1 MHFGG
6 PIGAESTSEV
16 HISSE
21 AHALR
26 RLPGQDGA
34 GARFD
39 VGTPW
44 NTGVMATADA
54 FDDRGEAVLDDIVST
69 LVENERAAAALE
81 AENVI
86 GFATAMRVALSRSAH
101 KPKTVQVREM
111 QLRSIAA
118 EIGIALRWNDRVV
131 QRRMNDAID
140 LVDKWPA
147 TLDAL
152 SQGRISMRH
161 ASVIR
166 EEGAVID
173 DPNERQAFEE
183 VVLERAST
191 DTVARTRTLARAI
204 AEELHPESITVRHA
218 RAENERRVWVNDVG
232 DGIGELV
239 VRHSITLVRAMRDRL
254 TQQAR
259 AVRSVAGPSSTETE
273 ADAAAAAE
281 RDGDAASV
289 SDAASD
295 AASDTDASDA
305 ASGGDAAS
313 DTAAPDTA
321 VHDTRTLDQVRAD
334 LACDLMLTGQPAI
347 DPTTDVVPGGLGAIR
362 AQVQVV
368 VPALTAA
375 GVADRGA
382 TIDGVSPVDAET
394 ARCLMATAPGWD
406 RILTH
411 PITGAVLAVDRYQRN
426 RAMER
431 FLAARDVHCR
441 FPGCRMPA
449 RFCDNDHNH
458 DWALGGPTDVTNLA
472 SLCKRHHTL
481 KTETEW
487 TARQHP
493 DGSIEWTSPLG
504 HTSVDKPERYVTFV
518 PDGDPPPF

>member
-1 MHFGG
+1 
-6 PIGAESTSEV
+6 
-16 HISSE
+16 
-21 AHALR
+21 
-26 RLPGQDGA
+26 
-34 GARFD
+34 
-39 VGTPW
+39 
-44 NTGVMATADA
+44 MATADA

-81 AENVI
+81 AENVM

-218 RAENERRVWVNDVG
+218 RAENDRRVWVNDVG

-259 AVRSVAGPSSTETE
+259 AVRSVAAPSSIDTE
-273 ADAAAAAE
+273 ADAAAVAQ
-281 RDGDAASV
+281 RDGDAASA
-289 SDAASD
+289 SDVASDTAFASD
-295 AASDTDASDA
+295 AAADTDVNA
-305 ASGGDAAS
+305 
-313 DTAAPDTA
+313 DTA

-334 LACDLMLTGQPAI
+334 LACDLMLTGQPAT

-375 GVADRGA
+375 GVSDRGA

-431 FLAARDVHCR
+431 FLAARDIHCR

-449 RFCDNDHNH
+449 RYCEHDHNH
-458 DWALGGPTDVTNLA
+458 DWALGGPTDVSNLA

>member
-1 MHFGG
+1 MTTN
-6 PIGAESTSEV
+6 PT
-16 HISSE
+16 
-21 AHALR
+21 
-26 RLPGQDGA
+26 
-34 GARFD
+34 
-39 VGTPW
+39 
-44 NTGVMATADA
+44 
-54 FDDRGEAVLDDIVST
+54 FDDRDDAVIDDVVST

-81 AENVI
+81 AENVM

-152 SQGRISMRH
+152 SEGRISMRH

-254 TQQAR
+254 TRQAH
-259 AVRSVAGPSSTETE
+259 AVRSVAAATSTDTE
-273 ADAAAAAE
+273 ADAAASAE
-281 RDGDAASV
+281 RDGDAASDSGDA
-289 SDAASD
+289 SDSDLHDAD
-295 AASDTDASDA
+295 AASDTDD
-305 ASGGDAAS
+305 AS
-313 DTAAPDTA
+313 DTV
-321 VHDTRTLDQVRAD
+321 VHDTRTLDQMRAD

-347 DPTTDVVPGGLGAIR
+347 DPTADVVPGGLGAIR

-375 GVADRGA
+375 GVSDRGA
-382 TIDGVSPVDAET
+382 KIDGVSPVDAET
-394 ARCLMATAPGWD
+394 ARCLMAAAPGWD

-411 PITGAVLAVDRYQRN
+411 PVTGAVLAVDRYQRN

-449 RFCDNDHNH
+449 RYCDTDHND
-458 DWALGGPTDVTNLA
+458 DWALGGATDVTNLA
-472 SLCKRHHTL
+472 CLCKRHHTL
-481 KTETEW
+481 KTETTW
-487 TARQHP
+487 TARQLP
-493 DGSIEWTSPLG
+493 DGSIKWTSPLG
-504 HTSVDKPERYVTFV
+504 HTTIDKPERYVAFV

>member
-1 MHFGG
+1 MTTN
-6 PIGAESTSEV
+6 PT
-16 HISSE
+16 
-21 AHALR
+21 
-26 RLPGQDGA
+26 
-34 GARFD
+34 
-39 VGTPW
+39 
-44 NTGVMATADA
+44 
-54 FDDRGEAVLDDIVST
+54 FDDRDDAVIDDVVST

-81 AENVI
+81 AENVM

-152 SQGRISMRH
+152 SEGRISMRH

-218 RAENERRVWVNDVG
+218 RAENDRRVWVNDVG

-254 TQQAR
+254 TRQAH
-259 AVRSVAGPSSTETE
+259 AVRSVAAPPTSDTE

-281 RDGDAASV
+281 RDGDAASDPAPATGDASATGAA
-289 SDAASD
+289 SDSD
-295 AASDTDASDA
+295 AASDTV
-305 ASGGDAAS
+305 
-313 DTAAPDTA
+313 
-321 VHDTRTLDQVRAD
+321 VHDTRTLDQMRAD

-362 AQVQVV
+362 AHVQVV

-375 GVADRGA
+375 GVSDRGA
-382 TIDGVSPVDAET
+382 TIDGLSPVDAET

-411 PITGAVLAVDRYQRN
+411 PVTGAVLAVDRYQRN

-431 FLAARDVHCR
+431 FLAARDIHCR

-449 RFCDNDHNH
+449 RYCDYDHNY
-458 DWALGGPTDVTNLA
+458 DWALGGPTDVINLA
-472 SLCKRHHTL
+472 CLCKRHHTL
-481 KTETEW
+481 KTETKW
-487 TARQHP
+487 TARQRP

-504 HTSVDKPERYVTFV
+504 HTTIDKPERYVTFV